1 MSSLAAQLI
10 DCSAKGEPTMLVVVA
25 NAKGSV
31 PREAGAWMIV
41 SAERATGTIGG
52 GHLELK
58 SIEIARSMIARCVGD
73 DAVSVRPER
82 SEGFDA
88 MVNPSNP
95 SLRSGRTGVDSPLT
109 LGHATVRQF
118 PLGPALGQCC
128 GGAVEIAFVPIAD
141 SDRAWLGELSEIE
154 RSGGTFTLRRALD
167 TGAELA
173 LPLTFNPW
181 HVWVFGAGHVGK
193 AIVDV
198 LGALP
203 CAVTWVDSRDAQ
215 FPATV
220 PANAA
225 IIETDS
231 PADEVRHI
239 PSGADVLVLTHS
251 HALDL
256 EICAALIARDD
267 LAYIGVIG
275 SETKATT
282 FRKRFEQR
290 GRSGTEI
297 ARMICPIGLAALNS
311 KHPGVIAVGVAADL
325 IERRQLY
332 GVNDRQAVVKGQI

>member
-10 DCSAKGEPTMLVVVA
+10 DCSAKGEQTMLVVVA

-31 PREAGAWMIV
+31 PREAGASMIV

-58 SIEIARSMIARCVGD
+58 SIEIARSLIAVAATC
-73 DAVSVRPER
+73 
-82 SEGFDA
+82 
-88 MVNPSNP
+88 
-95 SLRSGRTGVDSPLT
+95 
-109 LGHATVRQF
+109 ATVRQF

-128 GGAVEIAFVPIAD
+128 GGAVEIAFVRIAD
-141 SDRAWLGELSEIE
+141 SDRAWLHELREIE
-154 RSGGTFTLRRALD
+154 RSGGTFTLRRTLD

-181 HVWVFGAGHVGK
+181 HVCVFGAGHVGK

-203 CAVTWVDSRDAQ
+203 CAVTWIDSRDAQ

-231 PADEVRHI
+231 PADEVRRI

>member
-10 DCSAKGEPTMLVVVA
+10 DCSAKGEQTMLVVVA

-41 SAERATGTIGG
+41 SAQRATGTIGG

-58 SIEIARSMIARCVGD
+58 SIEIARSLIA
-73 DAVSVRPER
+73 
-82 SEGFDA
+82 
-88 MVNPSNP
+88 
-95 SLRSGRTGVDSPLT
+95 GVAT
-109 LGHATVRQF
+109 CATVRQF

-128 GGAVEIAFVPIAD
+128 GGAVEIAFLPVTA
-141 SDRAWLGELSEIE
+141 SDRAWLDELQEVE
-154 RSGGTFTLRRALD
+154 RIGGTFTLCRTLD
-167 TGAELA
+167 TGSTLA
-173 LPLTFNPW
+173 LPLTFDPW

-203 CAVTWVDSRDAQ
+203 CTVTWVDSRDAQ
-215 FPATV
+215 FPAAL

-225 IIETDS
+225 IVETDS

-239 PSGADVLVLTHS
+239 PRRADVLVLTHS

-275 SETKATT
+275 SETKAAT

-290 GRSGTEI
+290 GRSGIEI
-297 ARMICPIGLAALNS
+297 ARMICPIGQATLKS

-332 GVNDRQAVVKGQI
+332 GVNDCPAVVDGRI

>member
-1 MSSLAAQLI
+1 MNSLAAQLI
-10 DCSAKGEPTMLVVVA
+10 DCSAKGEPAILVVVA
-25 NAKGSV
+25 NTKGSV

-58 SIEIARSMIARCVGD
+58 SIELARSLIAGATSC
-73 DAVSVRPER
+73 A
-82 SEGFDA
+82 
-88 MVNPSNP
+88 
-95 SLRSGRTGVDSPLT
+95 T
-109 LGHATVRQF
+109 LRQF

-128 GGAVEIAFVPIAD
+128 GGAVEIAFVPVTAN
-141 SDRAWLGELSEIE
+141 DRAWLDELHEVE
-154 RSGGTFTLRRALD
+154 RTGGTFMLRRVLD
-167 TGAELA
+167 TGATLA
-173 LPLTFNPW
+173 LPLTFDPW

-203 CAVTWVDSRDAQ
+203 CTVTWVDSRDAQ
-215 FPATV
+215 FPATA
-220 PANAA
+220 PANAV
-225 IIETDS
+225 ILETDS
-231 PADEVRHI
+231 PADEVRDI
-239 PSGADVLVLTHS
+239 PPGADVLVLTHS

-275 SETKATT
+275 SDTKAAT

-297 ARMICPIGLAALNS
+297 ARMICPIGQQRGQTALKS

-325 IERRQLY
+325 IERRQLLRA
-332 GVNDRQAVVKGQI
+332 NDRPLAVAGEK